1 MRYIMMLLALSA
13 VLIGCQNNADH
24 QVDMTTPDYDYSPAA
39 DQPQAAATI
48 EGRPEDFDKPRL
60 GAIRAEAPA
69 AEGQDA
75 AALDDTDGRT
85 VPLGDAGPNQDGTL
99 SELTQPAPERTSIV
113 APPGARPYTVA
124 KGDNYWNIATRMLGD
139 GQRWRDIRDLNP
151 NVDPRKLRIG
161 QVILIPEK

>member
-1 MRYIMMLLALSA
+1 MRYTMMLLAVSA
-13 VLIGCQNNADH
+13 ALIGCQNNADH
-24 QVDMTTPDYDYSPAA
+24 QVDMTTPDYDYSPAT
-39 DQPQAAATI
+39 DQPDTAATI

-60 GAIRAEAPA
+60 GAIRPEEPA
-69 AEGQDA
+69 SQGQDA
-75 AALDDTDGRT
+75 AGLDEGDGGRI
-85 VPLGDAGPNQDGTL
+85 PLGDAGPNQDGTL
-99 SELTQPAPERTSIV
+99 SDLTQPQPERTTVV
-113 APPGARPYTVA
+113 APPGARPYTVT